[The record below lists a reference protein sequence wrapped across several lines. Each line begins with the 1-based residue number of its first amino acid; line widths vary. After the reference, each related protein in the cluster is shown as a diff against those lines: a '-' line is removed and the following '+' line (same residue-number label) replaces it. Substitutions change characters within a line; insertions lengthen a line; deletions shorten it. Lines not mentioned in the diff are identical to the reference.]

1 MISVELTDS
10 EGARIRACAFNKS
23 ADTVASKMHM
33 VEVYRV
39 RRGAIQ
45 SSKRQFTAVPHSNE
59 ILLSEAASIEAVADN
74 STIAHPQYQFT
85 EIRSLAA
92 VAENSL
98 VDVIGVAVKIEDID
112 YVEGENGQ
120 LLKKREVLLTD
131 TSDVSV
137 ILTLW
142 NEFADYAD
150 DELLGKVIAVWR
162 CRVSPYH
169 VRSIAM
175 GTGSMVVVKP
185 KAPQL
190 QELQRWYDETHA
202 STVIPIAFVA
212 FEFTP
217 NADAL
222 QSAHDAS
229 VNIVGIIQRVGPVV
243 QVRTNDGRLLVKREV
258 VVKDLN
264 SFISCTLWQDAA
276 EYVTNESQHH
286 VIAVH
291 NRKAVRF
298 KDPSVGTRTD
308 CADMLDPNIPACQS
322 VTEWFQRVSA
332 AAEAIEGGAT
342 VDNGSKPLHQLEKK
356 AEDAA
361 VEPPTKRAR
370 SLASLP

>member
-39 RRGAIQ
+39 RGGAIQ
-45 SSKRQFTAVPHSNE
+45 SSKRQFTAVPHSYE
-59 ILLSEAASIEAVADN
+59 ILLTEAASIEAVADN

-150 DELLGKVIAVWR
+150 DELLG
-162 CRVSPYH
+162 
-169 VRSIAM
+169 
-175 GTGSMVVVKP
+175 SMVVVKP

-258 VVKDLN
+258 VVKDSN

>member
-39 RRGAIQ
+39 RGGAIQ
-45 SSKRQFTAVPHSNE
+45 SSKRQFTAVPHSYE
-59 ILLSEAASIEAVADN
+59 ILLTEAASIEAVADN

-150 DELLGKVIAVWR
+150 DELLG
-162 CRVSPYH
+162 
-169 VRSIAM
+169 
-175 GTGSMVVVKP
+175 SMVVVKP

-243 QVRTNDGRLLVKREV
+243 
-258 VVKDLN
+258 
-264 SFISCTLWQDAA
+264 QDAA